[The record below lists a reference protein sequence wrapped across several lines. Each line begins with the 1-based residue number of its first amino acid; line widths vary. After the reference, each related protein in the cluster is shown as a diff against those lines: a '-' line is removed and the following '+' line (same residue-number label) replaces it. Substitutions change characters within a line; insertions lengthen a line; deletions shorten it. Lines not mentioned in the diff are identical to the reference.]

1 VRTRALPAILFVLL
15 ASAPS
20 KATEL
25 KQQTIQAWETY
36 IRAAKTLVEERAS
49 GKSPF
54 LWVDENSDRLHRVR
68 RGEVLVAPVGS
79 DNPHRVP
86 DGLIH
91 DWIGATFLLNVK
103 LDDVMQVLDDYDR
116 YKDFYKPMVVKSK
129 LLERT
134 DDHEKITLLMVQK
147 AFFVTAAVET
157 DNNVRIVR
165 LGTTRVY
172 SVSNSVRVQEI
183 ADYGQTG
190 QRTLPEGS
198 APGYLWREFSESRL
212 EQRDGGVYV
221 GIETIAMS
229 RGIPMAL
236 RWLINP
242 LVETLPRKM
251 MLATLKDTRDAVNEE
266 AKAVPLK
273 TDPGAQAT
281 ARQ

>member
-1 VRTRALPAILFVLL
+1 MRME
-15 ASAPS
+15 
-20 KATEL
+20 K
-25 KQQTIQAWETY
+25 
-36 IRAAKTLVEERAS
+36 RAS
-49 GKSPF
+49 GQSPF
-54 LWVDENSDRLHRVR
+54 LWVDEKPDRVHRVR
-68 RGEVLVAPVGS
+68 AGEVLVAPVDGE
-79 DNPHRVP
+79 NPHTVHH
-86 DGLIH
+86 GLIH
-91 DWIGATFLLNVK
+91 HWIGAMFLPNAK
-103 LDDVMQVLDDYDR
+103 LDDVMGVLYDYDH

-212 EQRDGGVYV
+212 ELRDGGVYV
-221 GIETIAMS
+221 EIETIAMS

-273 TDPGAQAT
+273 TDTGAQAT

>member
-1 VRTRALPAILFVLL
+1 M
-15 ASAPS
+15 
-20 KATEL
+20 
-25 KQQTIQAWETY
+25 
-36 IRAAKTLVEERAS
+36 
-49 GKSPF
+49 
-54 LWVDENSDRLHRVR
+54 DENSDRLHRVR

-212 EQRDGGVYV
+212 ELRDGGVYV
-221 GIETIAMS
+221 EIETIAMS

-273 TDPGAQAT
+273 TDTGAQAT